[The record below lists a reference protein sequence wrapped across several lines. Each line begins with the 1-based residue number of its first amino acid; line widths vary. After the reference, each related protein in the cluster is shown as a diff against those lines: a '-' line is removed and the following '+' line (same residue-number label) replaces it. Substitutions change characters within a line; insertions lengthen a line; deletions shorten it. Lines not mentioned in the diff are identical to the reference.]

1 MSTDPAAV
9 LTLAVLAVAGLAP
22 VLALVGLRLVSIP
35 LCPLA
40 GAVIAALA
48 ATADTAV
55 GGGLLAWFVG
65 LAAVAMVAVG
75 AVWMTMPARRPWA
88 APGPDGDA
96 GPGGGNGRPT
106 GQGVRSYLAAGLV
119 GGVAV
124 VVAIGWGLRGLATPT
139 VGFDARAVWV
149 MRAGWFLQSHQQ
161 LLIKLRVPDVIL
173 IQSAYPPLVSA
184 AASLAWRVAGDQ
196 SVRLGVV
203 VIALL
208 NACALAVAAFALVE
222 AGRRVAW
229 RLSGTV
235 PEPVGPV
242 RPADVEPVGPVE
254 PADTEQV
261 APVHRRRAPS
271 LPWVPMAVGVVVAV
285 LLVLVAAGITEP
297 FLTNGYADPI
307 WSLAALGAV
316 AYGLQMAMGRSDQGA
331 ALILILVAG
340 LSKNEGLVV
349 AVALVVLVGVRAV
362 VTLSAEQRRRRHWVR
377 PVVTAVVELAVLGTW
392 PLLMRVIHARGESTT
407 FSPLGQWGSRA
418 DATFHGFAPY
428 LHVLVLALPVA
439 VVGGLALS
447 GLRRRT
453 GLANDLW
460 AWAGLVCGLVAVGGA
475 LVVGT
480 GAILPWL
487 ETTVHR
493 ITEFSA
499 MEGWWIIA
507 VWAVVASGALVPAG
521 AGLPFPITGAMTGAG
536 SGAESDSGSDSGA
549 PAPHQPLTPATP

>member
-229 RLSGTV
+229 RLSGSRWGRF
-235 PEPVGPV
+235 GP
-242 RPADVEPVGPVE
+242 R
-254 PADTEQV
+254 T
-261 APVHRRRAPS
+261 
-271 LPWVPMAVGVVVAV
+271 
-285 LLVLVAAGITEP
+285 
-297 FLTNGYADPI
+297 
-307 WSLAALGAV
+307 WSRW
-316 AYGLQMAMGRSDQGA
+316 GRSSRRTRSRWRRF
-331 ALILILVAG
+331 AG
-340 LSKNEGLVV
+340 
-349 AVALVVLVGVRAV
+349 
-362 VTLSAEQRRRRHWVR
+362 
-377 PVVTAVVELAVLGTW
+377 
-392 PLLMRVIHARGESTT
+392 
-407 FSPLGQWGSRA
+407 
-418 DATFHGFAPY
+418 
-428 LHVLVLALPVA
+428 
-439 VVGGLALS
+439 GGLPRCR
-447 GLRRRT
+447 GCRWR
-453 GLANDLW
+453 W
-460 AWAGLVCGLVAVGGA
+460 AWWSPCC
-475 LVVGT
+475 
-480 GAILPWL
+480 W
-487 ETTVHR
+487 
-493 ITEFSA
+493 S
-499 MEGWWIIA
+499 WWPP
-507 VWAVVASGALVPAG
+507 VSP
-521 AGLPFPITGAMTGAG
+521 
-536 SGAESDSGSDSGA
+536 SRS
-549 PAPHQPLTPATP
+549 